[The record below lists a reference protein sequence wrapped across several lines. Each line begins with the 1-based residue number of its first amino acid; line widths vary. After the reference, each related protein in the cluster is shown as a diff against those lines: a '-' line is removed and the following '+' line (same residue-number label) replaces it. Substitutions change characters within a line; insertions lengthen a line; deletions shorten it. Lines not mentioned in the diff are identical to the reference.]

1 METIVEQ
8 RKDSRNTVSW
18 PVSVWIPEANRFF
31 NGRSCNISK
40 TGVYIT
46 LPVTAP
52 VRTGHIVEL
61 NFPRTETLAKEKGQ
75 FARIKSGQVVRV
87 DRKNLL
93 ESAEIGVG
101 IAFQQITILSH
112 IGKRLRSD
120 YGFGRRGAM
129 KE

>member
-1 METIVEQ
+1 METLVEQ
-8 RKDSRNTVSW
+8 RKDRRNTVSW

-40 TGVYIT
+40 TGVFIT

-52 VRTGHIVEL
+52 VRAGHIVEL
-61 NFPRTETLAKEKGQ
+61 NFPRTEALAKEKGQ
-75 FARIKSGQVVRV
+75 FARIKTGKVVRV

-101 IAFQQITILSH
+101 IAFQ
-112 IGKRLRSD
+112 
-120 YGFGRRGAM
+120 
-129 KE
+129 